1 LRVQGSTDG
10 SKGLPYPLKVVPK
23 SSATKRVSPGGVNP
37 FGLVAGSMMPEEEI
51 NVVEIRLE

>member
-10 SKGLPYPLKVVPK
+10 SKGIPYPLKVVPK

-37 FGLVAGSMMPEEEI
+37 FGTVGGSMASEEEI
-51 NVVEIRLE
+51 SVVKIRLE